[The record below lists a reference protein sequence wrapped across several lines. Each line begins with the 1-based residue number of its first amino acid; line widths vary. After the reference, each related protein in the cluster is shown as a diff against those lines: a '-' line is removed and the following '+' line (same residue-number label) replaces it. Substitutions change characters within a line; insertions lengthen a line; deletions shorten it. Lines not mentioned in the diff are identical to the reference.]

1 MVPTNLRPVPV
12 DRQPKMFGTQHQS
25 WNFKIEL
32 YSCPLLGLC
41 SGCSKNS
48 LRRSHPALSG
58 AYAMEDAMKL
68 SVILLT
74 LAFMGVAFA
83 GQTTPASDKKEAT
96 ADTKE
101 TRWQGHIVRINKEKS
116 SLSVRGGQKNMES
129 MERQFFSIARP
140 NGPSR
145 ASRRT

>member
-32 YSCPLLGLC
+32 YSCPILGLC
-41 SGCSKNS
+41 SGCSKNF
-48 LRRSHPALSG
+48 LRRSQPALSG

-74 LAFMGVAFA
+74 LAFMGVALA
-83 GQTTPASDKKEAT
+83 GQTTPASDKRVAT

-101 TRWQGHIVRINKEKS
+101 TRCQGSIVRINKEKS
-116 SLSVRGGQKNMES
+116 ILSVRLWHMNMD
-129 MERQFFSIARP
+129 
-140 NGPSR
+140 
-145 ASRRT
+145 

>member
-32 YSCPLLGLC
+32 YSCPILGLC

-58 AYAMEDAMKL
+58 AYAMEDAMNL
-68 SVILLT
+68 AVILLT
-74 LAFMGVAFA
+74 LAFMGLACA
-83 GQTTPASDKKEAT
+83 GHTTPATDKKEAT
-96 ADTKE
+96 ADNKE
-101 TRWQGHIVRINKEKS
+101 TRRHDAIDRINKD
-116 SLSVRGGQKNMES
+116 
-129 MERQFFSIARP
+129 
-140 NGPSR
+140 
-145 ASRRT
+145 

>member
-32 YSCPLLGLC
+32 YSCPILGLC

-83 GQTTPASDKKEAT
+83 GYTTPASATKEAT

-101 TRWQGHIVRINKEKS
+101 HRWQTVREWSKQEK
-116 SLSVRGGQKNMES
+116 
-129 MERQFFSIARP
+129 
-140 NGPSR
+140 
-145 ASRRT
+145 

>member
-1 MVPTNLRPVPV
+1 ML
-12 DRQPKMFGTQHQS
+12 
-25 WNFKIEL
+25 W
-32 YSCPLLGLC
+32 LLKKLP
-41 SGCSKNS
+41 SQES
-48 LRRSHPALSG
+48 PALSG

-101 TRWQGHIVRINKEKS
+101 TRWQGHIVRMEKS

-129 MERQFFSIARP
+129 MERQIFYDS
-140 NGPSR
+140 S
-145 ASRRT
+145 TEW